1 MTHTKRAT
9 ERSSSTRSHLS
20 FVLTNVV
27 NWKLK
32 DYAVKGFRDILWEQE
47 VERQTEGSGGVE
59 LLMDI
64 ADESRPTF
72 APDEVL
78 CSRFKVIRFIGKGGM
93 GEVYEARD
101 LELGV
106 RVALKTILPEIS
118 ASAETLR
125 RFKQEI
131 QLARKVTHPNVCR
144 IFDLEHH
151 RILSG
156 GADGAGAEVA
166 FLSMELLE
174 GETLSNRLRR
184 HGRMSTAE
192 ALPLVRQMAEGLN
205 AAHESG
211 VIHRDFKPSNVILA
225 ASGDPAS
232 PTRAVITDFGLARGT
247 GTTGSSTTA
256 SGEST
261 ATLPTDGDGFAG
273 TLAYMAPEQ
282 ITGGD
287 LTPATDIYA
296 LGLVMYE
303 MVTGCRP
310 FATRA
315 SRAGAVAS
323 LSQPIPSP
331 SALVRG
337 LDHRWQAVILRCLEV
352 DPAFRFQ
359 SARAM
364 VQEVER
370 ESPGPRRPR
379 RWLAYALGVLAILAV
394 AIGLNVHGLGVRL
407 HFRSPSKEIKS
418 LAVLPLENLS
428 GQSDQDY
435 FAEGMT
441 DVLITDLAKISAL
454 RVISRTSV
462 MRYQGT
468 HQTVSEVAGALKVD
482 AVVEGTVLLSGGRV
496 RITARLIDGRTDARI
511 WGESYER
518 DLRNV
523 LSLQSE
529 VATDIADQIRIQVT
543 SQEHARLAATR
554 PVNTD
559 AYDAYLRGRYEWNKG
574 TERGKRQARQYFE
587 QAAEIDPDYASA
599 YAGLADYYWSTDE
612 LPPAVAMP
620 KAKEYALKAL
630 RLDPNLAGAYTSL
643 AVVEFYADWNWLQAD
658 RDFRRALDLD
668 PGDVEAHRV
677 YSDYLSGMGRADE
690 ALREGHAAERLD
702 PVSVDAQVTTG
713 WALYYARRYDQ
724 ALGQCSTVS
733 DLEPNFPSAHDCLGL
748 SYLAKKMYDRAIAES
763 QKAVTLS
770 GNDLNVAVGLA
781 RALALGGNPSEAR
794 KVLKQWQ
801 GRAATAYVPPSL
813 LAQIYIALGEKQQ
826 GLSLLQKAYEA
837 RDVYLARLKVEPAFD
852 TVRSDPGFQEV
863 MRRMKF
869 PL

>member
-1 MTHTKRAT
+1 M
-9 ERSSSTRSHLS
+9 
-20 FVLTNVV
+20 
-27 NWKLK
+27 
-32 DYAVKGFRDILWEQE
+32 D
-47 VERQTEGSGGVE
+47 E
-59 LLMDI
+59 L
-64 ADESRPTF
+64 RPAF

-78 CSRFKVIRFIGKGGM
+78 CDRFKVIRLIGKGGM

-106 RVALKTILPEIS
+106 RLALKTIRPEIS
-118 ASAETLR
+118 ANPETLR
-125 RFKQEI
+125 RFKHEI

-144 IFDLEHH
+144 IFDLERH
-151 RILSG
+151 RTSSLGS
-156 GADGAGAEVA
+156 DDGAEVA
-166 FLSMELLE
+166 LLSMELLE
-174 GETLSNRLRR
+174 GETLSERLRR
-184 HGRMSTAE
+184 HGRMTTTD
-192 ALPLVRQMAEGLN
+192 ALPLVRQMAEGLA
-205 AAHESG
+205 AAHDSG
-211 VIHRDFKPSNVILA
+211 VIHRDFKPSNVILV
-225 ASGDPAS
+225 ASDDAAS
-232 PTRAVITDFGLARGT
+232 PTRAVVTDFGLARGT
-247 GTTGSSTTA
+247 GPTSSGTTV

-261 ATLPTDGDGFAG
+261 ESSITDGGLAG

-303 MVTGCRP
+303 MVTGRRP

-315 SRAGAVAS
+315 SREGAIRS
-323 LSQPIPSP
+323 LSELIPPPCS
-331 SALVRG
+331 LVSG
-337 LDHRWQAVILRCLEV
+337 LDRRWEAAILRCLEV
-352 DPAFRFQ
+352 DPGLRFP

-364 VQEVER
+364 VR
-370 ESPGPRRPR
+370 ELESQGPGPRRR
-379 RWLAYALGVLAILAV
+379 REWLVYALGAVAILAV
-394 AIGLNVHGLGVRL
+394 AIGLNVRGSGVRL
-407 HFRSPSKEIKS
+407 HFRSPSTQIKS

-428 GQSDQDY
+428 GGSGQDY

-462 MRYQGT
+462 MQYQGT
-468 HQTVSEVAGALKVD
+468 HKPVSEVARALKVD

-496 RITARLIDGRTDARI
+496 RIAARLIDGRTDARI

-518 DLRNV
+518 DLRDV
-523 LSLQSE
+523 LSLQSD
-529 VATDIADQIRIQVT
+529 VATTIADQIRIQVT
-543 SQEHARLAATR
+543 SQEHARLAAAR

-574 TERGKRQARQYFE
+574 TERGKGQARRYFE

-612 LPPAVAMP
+612 LPPAAAMP
-620 KAKEYALKAL
+620 KAKEYALRAL
-630 RLDPNLAGAYTSL
+630 KIDPNLAEAYTSL
-643 AVVEFYADWNWLQAD
+643 AVVEFYADWNWPQAD
-658 RDFRRALDLD
+658 QDFRRALDLD

-690 ALREGHAAERLD
+690 AVRESRAAERLD

-724 ALGQCSTVS
+724 ALGQCGAVS

-748 SYLAKKMYDRAIAES
+748 SYLAARTYDRAIAES
-763 QKAVTLS
+763 HKAVTLS
-770 GNDLNVAVGLA
+770 GDDLTMAVGLA
-781 RALALGGNPSEAR
+781 RACALGGNRPEAR
-794 KVLKQWQ
+794 KILEQWL
-801 GRAATAYVPPSL
+801 GKAKTAYVPPSQ
-813 LAQIYIALGEKQQ
+813 LAQIYIALGEKPQ

-852 TVRSDPGFQEV
+852 AIRSDPGFQAIL
-863 MRRMKF
+863 RRLNF
-869 PL
+869 PP

>member
-1 MTHTKRAT
+1 
-9 ERSSSTRSHLS
+9 
-20 FVLTNVV
+20 
-27 NWKLK
+27 
-32 DYAVKGFRDILWEQE
+32 
-47 VERQTEGSGGVE
+47 
-59 LLMDI
+59 MDI
-64 ADESRPTF
+64 ADEPRPTF

-78 CSRFKVIRFIGKGGM
+78 CGRFKVIRFIGKGGM

-106 RVALKTILPEIS
+106 RVALKTIRPEIS
-118 ASAETLR
+118 ASPETLR
-125 RFKQEI
+125 RFKQEV

-151 RILSG
+151 RIPSG

-174 GETLSNRLRR
+174 GETLSERLRR
-184 HGRMSTAE
+184 HGRMSTTE
-192 ALPLVRQMAEGLN
+192 ALPLVRQMAEGLA

-211 VIHRDFKPSNVILA
+211 VIHRDLKPSNVVLVT
-225 ASGDPAS
+225 SGDAAS

-247 GTTGSSTTA
+247 GPTGSETTV

-261 ATLPTDGDGFAG
+261 ESSITGDDGFAG

-282 ITGGD
+282 ITGGV

-315 SRAGAVAS
+315 SRAGAMSS
-323 LSQPIPSP
+323 LSEPVPSP
-331 SALVRG
+331 CSFVPG
-337 LDHRWQAVILRCLEV
+337 LDHRWEAVILRCLEI
-352 DPAFRFQ
+352 DPALRFQ
-359 SARAM
+359 SAAAM
-364 VQEVER
+364 MQELER
-370 ESPGPRRPR
+370 ESPAPPRPHLR
-379 RWLAYALGVLAILAV
+379 LAYAFGVVAILAV

-407 HFRSPSKEIKS
+407 HLRSPSTEIKS

-428 GQSDQDY
+428 GQPDQDY
-435 FAEGMT
+435 FAQGMT

-468 HQTVSEVAGALKVD
+468 HQPVSQVARELKVD

-496 RITARLIDGRTDARI
+496 RIAARLIDGRTDARI

-523 LSLQSE
+523 LSLQSD

-587 QAAEIDPDYASA
+587 QAAQIDPDYASA

-630 RLDPNLAGAYTSL
+630 EIDPNLAGAYTSL

-690 ALREGHAAERLD
+690 ALRESRAAERLD
-702 PVSVDAQVTTG
+702 PVSFDAQVTTG

-724 ALGQCSTVS
+724 ALGQCRTVT

-748 SYLAKKMYDRAIAES
+748 SYLAEKMYDKAIAES
-763 QKAVTLS
+763 QRAVTLS
-770 GNDLNVAVGLA
+770 GNDLTLAVGLA
-781 RALALGGNPSEAR
+781 RAFALGGSQSEAR
-794 KVLKQWQ
+794 KILEQWL
-801 GRAATAYVPPSL
+801 GKAKTGYVPPSQ
-813 LAQIYIALGEKQQ
+813 LAQIYIALGDKQQ
-826 GLSLLQKAYEA
+826 GLSLLQKAYET

-852 TVRSDPGFQEV
+852 AVRSDPGFQAV
-863 MRRMKF
+863 MRRLNF
-869 PL
+869 PP